1 MQHSARR
8 LALLAILPMVMVSR
22 AVVAVDL
29 GKPAPGLV
37 VPEVEGQ
44 TFDLSTL
51 RGKVVIVNFWATWC
65 VPCREEMPILEAFY
79 RAHHGQGLE
88 VIGLSMDRSR
98 DREAVRKLMQSV
110 SYPIA
115 LASDAKVNGFGAVR
129 ALPVTYVVDETGTV
143 RASLASDKPLT
154 EKRLEDVVLP
164 LLSTQDTTPAPPSPN
179 RRGESGKVG
188 VQENPAG
195 SQPASLLEVCGCGRR
210 APRKALERRQDR
222 A

>member
-1 MQHSARR
+1 MQRSSRW
-8 LALLAILPMVMVSR
+8 LALLAILPMLMVPR
-22 AVVAVDL
+22 ALAAVDV

-37 VPEVEGQ
+37 VPEVEGP

-65 VPCREEMPILEAFY
+65 VPCREEMPVLDAFY
-79 RAHHGQGLE
+79 RSHHRQGLE

-98 DREAVRKLMQSV
+98 DREAVKKLMQSV
-110 SYPIA
+110 TYPVA

-143 RASLASDKPLT
+143 RARLTPDTPLT
-154 EKRLEDVVLP
+154 EERLEDVVLP

-179 RRGESGKVG
+179 ADWVQARTHTLGLHEVRNRPTLARPEEGRGKESGT
-188 VQENPAG
+188 A
-195 SQPASLLEVCGCGRR
+195 A
-210 APRKALERRQDR
+210 
-222 A
+222 